1 MTGRHELGPHI
12 ASGYVVVRV
21 VRHLPYQPRVQRVE
35 NELAAEEG
43 AQSLEASLDSN
54 RVGVLRF
61 RHARAPPRPVAAL
74 YGRPYVADGFQE
86 ESPSIGSKV
95 GGVQSMRLIDGWP
108 VDNASAAVVTANG
121 RVVAGRG
128 ELSRVFRLASVTKLI
143 TAYAALI
150 AVEEGV
156 AQLDDP
162 AGPPGATIRHLLAH
176 ASGLA
181 FADRTVMARPGTRRI
196 YSNAGFEELA
206 DTLAKRSGIPFAEY
220 VRAGVLAPL
229 GMTATTFDG
238 SPAAGASSSVS
249 DLAQFAAELQRP
261 TLVDASTM
269 AEASRVAFPGLIG
282 VLPGF
287 GRQEPND
294 WGLGFEI
301 RDGKSPHWTGSTS
314 SPATFGHFGQAGT
327 FLWVDPLAEAACVV
341 LTDRHF
347 GSWAAGAWPTFTD
360 AVVSDLLG
368 GDAVLRGERN

>member
-1 MTGRHELGPHI
+1 
-12 ASGYVVVRV
+12 
-21 VRHLPYQPRVQRVE
+21 
-35 NELAAEEG
+35 
-43 AQSLEASLDSN
+43 
-54 RVGVLRF
+54 
-61 RHARAPPRPVAAL
+61 
-74 YGRPYVADGFQE
+74 
-86 ESPSIGSKV
+86 
-95 GGVQSMRLIDGWP
+95 MRLIDGWP

-238 SPAAGASSSVS
+238 SPAAGAHSSVS
-249 DLAQFAAELQRP
+249 DLTQFAAELQRP
-261 TLVDASTM
+261 TLVHASTM
-269 AEASRVAFPGLIG
+269 AEASRVAFPDLIG

-368 GDAVLRGERN
+368 GDAVVRGERN

>member
-1 MTGRHELGPHI
+1 MAT
-12 ASGYVVVRV
+12 VR
-21 VRHLPYQPRVQRVE
+21 RR
-35 NELAAEEG
+35 
-43 AQSLEASLDSN
+43 
-54 RVGVLRF
+54 GV
-61 RHARAPPRPVAAL
+61 P
-74 YGRPYVADGFQE
+74 E
-86 ESPSIGSKV
+86 ESLSIGSKV

-108 VDNASAAVVTANG
+108 VDNASAAVVTASG
-121 RVVAGRG
+121 HVVARRG

-181 FADRTVMARPGTRRI
+181 FADRTVVAKPGTRRI

-206 DTLAKRSGIPFAEY
+206 DTLAKRSGIPFADY

-269 AEASRVAFPGLIG
+269 AEASRVAFPRLIG

-327 FLWVDPLAEAACVV
+327 FLWVDPRAEAACIV

-347 GSWAAGAWPTFTD
+347 GSWAAGAWPTLTD
-360 AVVSDLLG
+360 AVLSDLRG

>member
-1 MTGRHELGPHI
+1 
-12 ASGYVVVRV
+12 
-21 VRHLPYQPRVQRVE
+21 
-35 NELAAEEG
+35 
-43 AQSLEASLDSN
+43 
-54 RVGVLRF
+54 
-61 RHARAPPRPVAAL
+61 
-74 YGRPYVADGFQE
+74 
-86 ESPSIGSKV
+86 
-95 GGVQSMRLIDGWP
+95 MRLIDGWP
-108 VDNASAAVVTANG
+108 VDNTSAAVVTASG
-121 RVVAGRG
+121 HVVAGRG
-128 ELSRVFRLASVTKLI
+128 EQSRVFRLASVTKLI

-181 FADRTVMARPGTRRI
+181 FADRTVVAKPGTRRI

-220 VRAGVLAPL
+220 VRSGVLAPL

-249 DLAQFAAELQRP
+249 DMAQFAAELQRP

-269 AEASRVAFPGLIG
+269 AEASRVAFPDLIG

-327 FLWVDPLAEAACVV
+327 FLWVDPRAEAACVV

-360 AVVSDLLG
+360 AVLSDLRDG
-368 GDAVLRGERN
+368 NAVLRGERN

>member
-1 MTGRHELGPHI
+1 
-12 ASGYVVVRV
+12 
-21 VRHLPYQPRVQRVE
+21 
-35 NELAAEEG
+35 
-43 AQSLEASLDSN
+43 
-54 RVGVLRF
+54 
-61 RHARAPPRPVAAL
+61 
-74 YGRPYVADGFQE
+74 
-86 ESPSIGSKV
+86 
-95 GGVQSMRLIDGWP
+95 MRLIDGWP
-108 VDNASAAVVTANG
+108 VDNASAAVVTASG
-121 RVVAGRG
+121 RVVARRG
-128 ELSRVFRLASVTKLI
+128 EPSRVFRLASVTKLI

-181 FADRTVMARPGTRRI
+181 FADRTVVAKPGTRRI

-206 DTLAKRSGIPFAEY
+206 DTLAKRSGIPFADY

-269 AEASRVAFPGLIG
+269 AEASRVAFPRLIG

-327 FLWVDPLAEAACVV
+327 FLWVDPRAEAACIV

-347 GSWAAGAWPTFTD
+347 GSWAAGAWPSLTD
-360 AVVSDLLG
+360 AVLSDLRG

>member
-1 MTGRHELGPHI
+1 
-12 ASGYVVVRV
+12 
-21 VRHLPYQPRVQRVE
+21 
-35 NELAAEEG
+35 
-43 AQSLEASLDSN
+43 
-54 RVGVLRF
+54 
-61 RHARAPPRPVAAL
+61 
-74 YGRPYVADGFQE
+74 
-86 ESPSIGSKV
+86 
-95 GGVQSMRLIDGWP
+95 MRLIDGWP
-108 VDNASAAVVTANG
+108 VDNASAAVVTASG
-121 RVVAGRG
+121 HVVAGRG
-128 ELSRVFRLASVTKLI
+128 DLSRVFRLASVTKLI

-238 SPAAGASSSVS
+238 SPAAGAHSSVS
-249 DLAQFAAELQRP
+249 DLTQFAAELQRP
-261 TLVDASTM
+261 TLVHASTM
-269 AEASRVAFPGLIG
+269 AEASRVAFPDLIG

-314 SPATFGHFGQAGT
+314 SPETFGHFGQAGT
-327 FLWVDPLAEAACVV
+327 FLWVDPRAEAACVV

-360 AVVSDLLG
+360 AVLSDLRG

>member
-1 MTGRHELGPHI
+1 MAT
-12 ASGYVVVRV
+12 VR
-21 VRHLPYQPRVQRVE
+21 RR
-35 NELAAEEG
+35 
-43 AQSLEASLDSN
+43 
-54 RVGVLRF
+54 GV
-61 RHARAPPRPVAAL
+61 P
-74 YGRPYVADGFQE
+74 E
-86 ESPSIGSKV
+86 ESLSIGSKV

-108 VDNASAAVVTANG
+108 VDNASAAVVTASG
-121 RVVAGRG
+121 HVVARRG

-181 FADRTVMARPGTRRI
+181 FADRTVVAKPGTRRI

-206 DTLAKRSGIPFAEY
+206 DTLAKRSGIPFADY

-269 AEASRVAFPGLIG
+269 AEASRVAFPRLIG

-301 RDGKSPHWTGSTS
+301 RDAKSPHWTGASS
-314 SPATFGHFGQAGT
+314 SPGTFGHFGQSGT
-327 FLWVDPLAEAACVV
+327 FLWTDPTAGVACAA
-341 LTDRHF
+341 LTDRTF
-347 GSWAAGAWPTFTD
+347 GPWAVEAWPPFTD
-360 AVVSDLLG
+360 AVL
-368 GDAVLRGERN
+368 AELRG

>member
-1 MTGRHELGPHI
+1 MAT
-12 ASGYVVVRV
+12 VR
-21 VRHLPYQPRVQRVE
+21 RR
-35 NELAAEEG
+35 
-43 AQSLEASLDSN
+43 
-54 RVGVLRF
+54 GV
-61 RHARAPPRPVAAL
+61 P
-74 YGRPYVADGFQE
+74 E
-86 ESPSIGSKV
+86 ESLSIGSKV

-108 VDNASAAVVTANG
+108 VDNASAAVVTASG
-121 RVVAGRG
+121 HVVARRG

-181 FADRTVMARPGTRRI
+181 FADRTVVAKPGTRRI

-206 DTLAKRSGIPFAEY
+206 DTLAKRSGIPFADY

-269 AEASRVAFPGLIG
+269 AEASRVAFPRLIG

-327 FLWVDPLAEAACVV
+327 FLWVDPRAEAACIV

-360 AVVSDLLG
+360 AVLSDLRG

>member
-1 MTGRHELGPHI
+1 MAT
-12 ASGYVVVRV
+12 VR
-21 VRHLPYQPRVQRVE
+21 RR
-35 NELAAEEG
+35 
-43 AQSLEASLDSN
+43 
-54 RVGVLRF
+54 GV
-61 RHARAPPRPVAAL
+61 P
-74 YGRPYVADGFQE
+74 E
-86 ESPSIGSKV
+86 ESLSIGSKV

-108 VDNASAAVVTANG
+108 VDNASAAVVTASG
-121 RVVAGRG
+121 HVVARRG

-181 FADRTVMARPGTRRI
+181 FADRTVVAKPGTRRI

-206 DTLAKRSGIPFAEY
+206 DTLAKRSGIPFADY

-229 GMTATTFDG
+229 GMTATRFDG

-269 AEASRVAFPGLIG
+269 AEASRVAFPRLIG

-327 FLWVDPLAEAACVV
+327 FLWVDPRAEAACIV

-347 GSWAAGAWPTFTD
+347 GSWAAGAWPTLTD
-360 AVVSDLLG
+360 AVLSDLRG

>member
-1 MTGRHELGPHI
+1 
-12 ASGYVVVRV
+12 
-21 VRHLPYQPRVQRVE
+21 
-35 NELAAEEG
+35 
-43 AQSLEASLDSN
+43 
-54 RVGVLRF
+54 
-61 RHARAPPRPVAAL
+61 
-74 YGRPYVADGFQE
+74 
-86 ESPSIGSKV
+86 
-95 GGVQSMRLIDGWP
+95 
-108 VDNASAAVVTANG
+108 
-121 RVVAGRG
+121 
-128 ELSRVFRLASVTKLI
+128 LI

-181 FADRTVMARPGTRRI
+181 FADRTVVARPGTRRI

-238 SPAAGASSSVS
+238 SPAAGAHSSVS
-249 DLAQFAAELQRP
+249 DLAQLAAELQRP
-261 TLVDASTM
+261 TLVHASTM
-269 AEASRVAFPGLIG
+269 AEASRVAFSGLIG

-327 FLWVDPLAEAACVV
+327 FLWVDPRAEAACVV

-360 AVVSDLLG
+360 AVLSELRG
-368 GDAVLRGERN
+368 GDADLRGERN